1 MHLILK
7 KSEKMTIFL
16 ISIAISL
23 FALVSLII
31 CCAKYLVNN
40 CHRQQRADSMRH
52 AFKSPTHEYNK
63 RHDFVYQDIGPFMY
77 DDDFLE
83 YNQKDDAVVLQMQY
97 IGKN

>member
-1 MHLILK
+1 
-7 KSEKMTIFL
+7 MTIFL
-16 ISIAISL
+16 ISIAITI

-40 CHRQQRADSMRH
+40 CYRQQRADSVRH

-63 RHDFVYQDIGPFMY
+63 RNDFVYQDIGPFMY

-83 YNQKDDAVVLQMQY
+83 SNQTNDDVALQMQY
-97 IGKN
+97 IGKK

>member
-1 MHLILK
+1 MK
-7 KSEKMTIFL
+7 IFL
-16 ISIAISL
+16 MSIAISL

-40 CHRQQRADSMRH
+40 CRHQQLADSVRH

-77 DDDFLE
+77 DDDFWE
-83 YNQKDDAVVLQMQY
+83 SNQKNDAVVLQMQY
-97 IGKN
+97 IGKK

>member
-1 MHLILK
+1 
-7 KSEKMTIFL
+7 MTIFL
-16 ISIAISL
+16 ISIAITV
-23 FALVSLII
+23 FALVSIFI

-40 CHRQQRADSMRH
+40 CYRQQGADSVRR

-83 YNQKDDAVVLQMQY
+83 SNPKNDDVVLQMQY